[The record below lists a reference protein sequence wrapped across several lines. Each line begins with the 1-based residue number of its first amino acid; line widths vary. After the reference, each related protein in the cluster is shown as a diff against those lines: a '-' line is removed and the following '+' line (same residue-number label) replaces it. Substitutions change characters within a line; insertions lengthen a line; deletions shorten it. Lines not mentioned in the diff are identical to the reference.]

1 MDMDVDCWSLEGS
14 RSAFDA
20 RMECRERNGGI
31 VAWNRTA
38 WIGLLDRTMI
48 PDFPVPRFPIL
59 DFRIPNSVWRM
70 ENLEYRTM
78 RLRVRGAHM
87 RGT

>member
-14 RSAFDA
+14 RSAFDGW
-20 RMECRERNGGI
+20 MECRERNGGI

-48 PDFPVPRFPIL
+48 PDFPIPDSGFPNSE
-59 DFRIPNSVWRM
+59 FRMAYGESRIPHH
-70 ENLEYRTM
+70 EI
-78 RLRVRGAHM
+78 A
-87 RGT
+87 